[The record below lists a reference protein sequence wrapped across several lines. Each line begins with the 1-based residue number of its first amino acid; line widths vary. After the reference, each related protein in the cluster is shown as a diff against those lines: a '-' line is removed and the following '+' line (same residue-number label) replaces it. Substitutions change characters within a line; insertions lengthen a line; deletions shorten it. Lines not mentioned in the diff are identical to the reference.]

1 MCNSCNDDPVDSDEL
16 KVLEAI
22 AGDTMNEK
30 IALEKLARERVI
42 KQKIHKKLDKY
53 NLNGIVDLRDNPFF
67 KGFDVEIKRKYVE
80 VKDIGNLYSE
90 FNTESIK
97 VSARGDGEEPCLS
110 LLIKM
115 DYDTL

>member
-30 IALEKLARERVI
+30 IALERLAREREI
-42 KQKIHKKLDKY
+42 KQKIHKKLDKH
-53 NLNGIVDLRDNPFF
+53 NLNGIIDLRDNPFF

-97 VSARGDGEEPCLS
+97 VSARGDDEEPCLS